1 MADNRNISTFVKY
14 TNAYKF
20 LVRPL
25 CSNSHIMLE
34 FAHRFPVPAS
44 HSSSE
49 MNSPDRKCREIVAY
63 VAPEFGVMSADVE
76 SAARGSQQV
85 AFARQVAM
93 YLAHVG
99 FGLGFATVGA
109 CFRRDRTTV
118 AHACRVVE
126 DRRDDIWFDCR
137 MATLELACRTGYGDA
152 R

>member
-1 MADNRNISTFVKY
+1 MTHV
-14 TNAYKF
+14 
-20 LVRPL
+20 
-25 CSNSHIMLE
+25 
-34 FAHRFPVPAS
+34 AS
-44 HSSSE
+44 G
-49 MNSPDRKCREIVAY
+49 
-63 VAPEFGVMSADVE
+63 FGVKPVDILCGT
-76 SAARGSQQV
+76 RGSQKT

-99 FGLGFATVGA
+99 FGLGFATVGE

-137 MATLELACRTGYGDA
+137 MAALELACSAVEGEA

>member
-1 MADNRNISTFVKY
+1 
-14 TNAYKF
+14 
-20 LVRPL
+20 
-25 CSNSHIMLE
+25 MLE
-34 FAHRFPVPAS
+34 SAQCSPAPAS
-44 HSSSE
+44 HSASE
-49 MNSPDRKCREIVAY
+49 LNSPGRRCREIVAH
-63 VAPEFGVMSADVE
+63 VAPEFGVKSADVE
-76 SAARGSQQV
+76 AAARGSQQV

-109 CFRRDRTTV
+109 CFSRDRTTV

-137 MATLELACRTGYGDA
+137 MAALELACRAADGDA

>member
-1 MADNRNISTFVKY
+1 
-14 TNAYKF
+14 
-20 LVRPL
+20 
-25 CSNSHIMLE
+25 MLE
-34 FAHRFPVPAS
+34 FAQRSPVPVF
-44 HSSSE
+44 SS
-49 MNSPDRKCREIVAY
+49 PADLIPPGARCREIVAH
-63 VAPEFGVMSADVE
+63 VAPEFGVRPADVE
-76 SAARGSQQV
+76 SVARGSQQA

-118 AHACRVVE
+118 AHACRIVE

-137 MATLELACRTGYGDA
+137 MAALELACRAADREA

>member
-1 MADNRNISTFVKY
+1 
-14 TNAYKF
+14 
-20 LVRPL
+20 
-25 CSNSHIMLE
+25 MLE
-34 FAHRFPVPAS
+34 FAQRFPVPAS
-44 HSSSE
+44 
-49 MNSPDRKCREIVAY
+49 NSPSELNSPVRRCREIVAH
-63 VAPEFGVMSADVE
+63 VAPEFGVRSADVE
-76 SAARGSQQV
+76 STARGSQKV

-99 FGLGFATVGA
+99 LGLGFATVGE

-137 MATLELACRTGYGDA
+137 LAALELACRAVDGDA